1 MKYFTNSIR
10 YGCNLITPRK
20 FEEVQTLYSFEMGD
34 VFSGG
39 LVYEYSQESNNYGL
53 VEIQQNGDVKV
64 LPDFKA
70 LKSQFENLLSTNSKV
85 FISSM
90 NKKVRKSFEKEKSQH
105 KSRKCTSNYEN
116 LSIGRRL
123 PASMADQL
131 IKNGVKTDRGKYV
144 KLSDSDLKNPFK
156 VTDENDKAYKIK
168 GSIDKVVDHMSGTEI
183 KKPSKTTPPKKK
195 VSSSKYSQS
204 NEISLGGS
212 FFSFF

>member
-1 MKYFTNSIR
+1 MTYFTNSIR

-53 VEIQQNGDVKV
+53 VEIQENGDVKV

-70 LKSQFENLLSTNSKV
+70 LKSQFENLLSTNSKT
-85 FISSM
+85 FMSSM
-90 NKKVRKSFEKEKSQH
+90 NKKFRKETTKEKFQH
-105 KSRKCTSNYEN
+105 KTRKCTSNYEN

-131 IKNGVKTDRGKYV
+131 IKNGVKTDQGKYV

-168 GSIDKVVDHMSGTEI
+168 GAIDKVVDHMSGAEI
-183 KKPSKTTPPKKK
+183 KKPSKASPQKK
-195 VSSSKYSQS
+195 VPSSKYFQRK
-204 NEISLGGS
+204 
-212 FFSFF
+212 